1 MKSIAIIGGGV
12 AGMEAAAKL
21 SRMGFSVTII
31 EEKDQLGGKLMQW
44 HALFPARRPS
54 AEVLSNLKKQVKLGI
69 NTILNARVERIEK
82 NDDGFAIV
90 LNHNRMITAHAI
102 LLATGFD
109 IFDASKKEEYGYGIY
124 DNVITS
130 VDLEKAFSSGKVVT
144 AQGKTPKRIGFIH
157 CVGSRDEKAGNPHCS
172 KVCCV
177 TGVKQAIE
185 LKEMIPDSE
194 IYMYYMDLR
203 MFGRH
208 FEELYK
214 EAQVKHHIQFIRGR
228 LSEAFENQDNS
239 VLIKIEDT
247 LLGKPLKMN
256 LDLMVL
262 LVGMQPSGGIA
273 GILRDLEV
281 EKDADGFV
289 KQTDNQLAPS
299 KTNTPGAFAIG
310 TVTGPKTIEETISE
324 ARAVTLE
331 IADYLHNKVASRIL
345 MNENYSL

>member
-31 EEKDQLGGKLMQW
+31 EEKEQLGGKLTQW
-44 HALFPARRPS
+44 HALFPTRRPS
-54 AEVLSNLKKQVKLGI
+54 SEVLANLRNHVKLGI
-69 NTILNARVERIEK
+69 NTILNARVENIEK
-82 NDDGFAIV
+82 DDDGFAIA

-130 VDLEKAFSSGKVVT
+130 VDLEQAFNEGSVKT
-144 AQGKTPKRIGFIH
+144 IQGKTPKKIGFIH

-194 IYMYYMDLR
+194 IYMFYMDLR

-214 EAQVKHHIQFIRGR
+214 DAQVKYNIQFIRGR
-228 LSEAFENQDNS
+228 LSEAFENQDNT
-239 VLIKIEDT
+239 VMIKIEDT

-256 LDLMVL
+256 LDLLVL
-262 LVGMQPSGGIA
+262 LVGMQPSRGIA
-273 GILRDLEV
+273 KILHDLEV
-281 EKDADGFV
+281 EKDTDGFL
-289 KQTDNQLAPS
+289 KQADNQLAPS
-299 KTNTPGAFAIG
+299 KTNTPGVFAIG

-345 MNENYSL
+345 MNESYI

>member
-31 EEKDQLGGKLMQW
+31 EEKEQLGGKLMQW

-299 KTNTPGAFAIG
+299 KTNTPGVFAIG

>member
-44 HALFPARRPS
+44 HALFPARRPA
-54 AEVLSNLKKQVKLGI
+54 AEVLASLKNQVKLGI
-69 NTILNARVERIEK
+69 NIFLNARVENIEK
-82 NDDGFAIV
+82 NDDGFAIA
-90 LNHNRMITAHAI
+90 LNNNRMITAHAI

-109 IFDASKKEEYGYGIY
+109 IFDATKKEEYGYGIY

-130 VDLEKAFSSGKVVT
+130 VDLEKAFNEGKVLT
-144 AQGKTPKRIGFIH
+144 AQGKTPKRIGFVH
-157 CVGSRDEKAGNPHCS
+157 CVGSRDEKSGNPHCS
-172 KVCCV
+172 KVCCI

-185 LKEMIPDSE
+185 IKELIPDSE
-194 IYMYYMDLR
+194 IFMFYMDLR

-214 EAQVKHHIQFIRGR
+214 IAQVEHHIQFIRGR
-228 LSEAFENQDNS
+228 LSEAFENRDNS

-247 LLGKPLKMN
+247 LLGKPMKMN
-256 LDLMVL
+256 LDLLVL
-262 LVGMQPSGGIA
+262 LVGMQPSKKLSH
-273 GILRDLEV
+273 ILRDLEV
-281 EKDADGFV
+281 ENDADGFV

-299 KTNTPGAFAIG
+299 KTNTPGVFAIG
-310 TVTGPKTIEETISE
+310 AVTGPKTIEETISE

-331 IADYLHNKVASRIL
+331 IADYLHNKVATRIL
-345 MNENYSL
+345 MNESYSL